1 MTDVRELS
9 LDCLVD
15 ILEKGKYSHVVL
27 KQALDAHGELS
38 KRDRAF
44 LTCLTEGCVERLYE
58 LDYVIDCFSR
68 LKTAKMKPLI
78 RELLRMGVY
87 QIKYMDSVPDRA
99 AVNEAVRLA
108 GKRGFGSLK
117 GFVNGVLRNVA
128 RQYAFI
134 SYPKREDSFSQWAKV
149 VYSMPPWITE
159 ELLKEYGEER
169 TEQILAAGLS
179 ARPLSVRC
187 NLSRASLKAIVKS
200 LEEQGIGVKSVKDVP
215 SVLLLEGY
223 DSLSETKAFQEGLL
237 QVQDISSVLAGL
249 SAGIKQGEFVL
260 DVCGAPGGKSL
271 HAADLLM
278 GTGHVE
284 ARDLT
289 PEKTALIKENIKRS
303 GFSNISV
310 KVWDA
315 LAPDASM
322 IQKADVV
329 LADLPCSGLGIIGRK
344 GDIKY
349 KITKEQ
355 QKELSALQRKI
366 LSVVWQYVKPG
377 GRLVFSTCTVFPSE
391 NRENAQWFIKHFPF
405 TPVDLK
411 KILPKRF
418 FGEGERTEGSD
429 RGWLQLLPGERET
442 DGFFIAVFRRNKVL
456 L

>member
-1 MTDVRELS
+1 M
-9 LDCLVD
+9 D

-27 KQALDAHGELS
+27 KKALDAHGELS

-58 LDYVIDCFSR
+58 LDYVIDCFSK

-78 RELLRMGVY
+78 RELLRMSVY

-99 AVNEAVRLA
+99 AVSEALRLA

-128 RQYAFI
+128 REYGSV
-134 SYPKREDSFSQWAKV
+134 SYPKREEGFSRWAKV
-149 VYSMPPWITE
+149 VYSMPVWITE

-169 TEQILAAGLS
+169 TERILATSLS

-187 NLSRASLKAIVKS
+187 NLSRASIEEIVKS
-200 LEEQGIGVKSVKDVP
+200 LEGQGIGVKSVKDIP
-215 SVLLLEGY
+215 SVLILEGY
-223 DSLSETKAFQEGLL
+223 DRLSETEAFREGFL

-249 SAGIKQGEFVL
+249 SAGIKRGDFVL

-289 PEKTALIKENIKRS
+289 QEKTALMKENIRRS
-303 GFSNISV
+303 GLSNISV

-315 LAPDASM
+315 LVLDVSM

-329 LADLPCSGLGIIGRK
+329 LADLPCSGMGIIGRK
-344 GDIKY
+344 SDIKY
-349 KITKEQ
+349 KMTKEQ
-355 QKELSALQRKI
+355 QRELSALQRKI

-391 NRENAQWFIKHFPF
+391 NRENARWFTEQFPF
-405 TPVDLK
+405 TPVNLK
-411 KILPKRF
+411 EILPKRF
-418 FGEGERTEGSD
+418 WGEGEQTEETAGE
-429 RGWLQLLPGERET
+429 WLQLLPGERET
-442 DGFFIAVFRRNKVL
+442 DGFFIAVFRRNEIL
-456 L
+456 